1 MSLLEDLIFFD
12 NPSIWNN
19 FGGTS
24 SGFGGVVWQ
33 MFIWSV
39 IVGLLVI
46 TWLFYNLV
54 YFRRNDGDPDP
65 KDALKAGVFP
75 HERGNT
81 VIELAWTIAPLLLVT
96 WLTIISLAPLN
107 YLWDVPDENDED
119 TLTIE
124 VTAKQWGWTFEM
136 PWNYT
141 IPLNYTKC
149 GEMDPEGNQM
159 QNMRVTYDC
168 LEIPTDTK
176 VIFNLN
182 SEDVLHAFY
191 IVEIGIK
198 QDVVPNLQTVAWLD
212 TGTVNPG
219 EYNIYCAE
227 MCGKSHSQML
237 AKIYI
242 TETA

>member
-1 MSLLEDLIFFD
+1 M
-12 NPSIWNN
+12 WNN

-24 SGFGGVVWQ
+24 SGFGGIVWQ

-46 TWLFYNLV
+46 AWLFYNLV

-81 VIELAWTIAPLLLVT
+81 TIELAWTIAPLILVT

-107 YLWDVPDENDED
+107 YLWDVPEEDETD
-119 TLTIE
+119 LTIE
-124 VTAKQWGWTFEM
+124 VLAVQWQWIFEM
-136 PWNYT
+136 PSNYT
-141 IPLNYTKC
+141 MPSEFTKC
-149 GEMDPEGNQM
+149 GGVDQEGNPM
-159 QNMRVTYDC
+159 QNMPITYNC
-168 LEIPTDTK
+168 LEIPHNS
-176 VIFNLN
+176 IIRFNIN

-198 QDVVPNLQTVAWLD
+198 QDVVPNLQTLAWLD
-212 TGTVNPG
+212 TGTVSPG

-227 MCGKSHSQML
+227 LCGRSHSQML
-237 AKIYI
+237 AKLYI

>member
-24 SGFGGVVWQ
+24 SGFGGIVWQ

-46 TWLFYNLV
+46 AWLFYNLV

-81 VIELAWTIAPLLLVT
+81 TIELAWTIAPLILVT

-107 YLWDVPDENDED
+107 YLWDVPEEDETD
-119 TLTIE
+119 LTIE
-124 VTAKQWGWTFEM
+124 VLAVQWQWIFEM
-136 PWNYT
+136 PSNYT
-141 IPLNYTKC
+141 MPSEFTKC
-149 GEMDPEGNQM
+149 GGVYQEGNPM
-159 QNMRVTYDC
+159 QNMPITYNC
-168 LEIPTDTK
+168 LEIPHNS
-176 VIFNLN
+176 IIRFNIN

-198 QDVVPNLQTVAWLD
+198 QDVVPNLQTLAWLD
-212 TGTVNPG
+212 TATVSPG

-227 MCGKSHSQML
+227 LCGRSHSQML
-237 AKIYI
+237 AKLYI

>member
-1 MSLLEDLIFFD
+1 MSLIEDLIFFD
-12 NPSIWNN
+12 NPSIWND

-24 SGFGGVVWQ
+24 GGFGGIVWQ

-46 TWLFYNLV
+46 IWLAYNV
-54 YFRRNDGDPDP
+54 IYYRRKDGDPDP
-65 KDALKAGVFP
+65 KDSLKAGVFP

-81 VIELAWTIAPLLLVT
+81 VIELTWTIAPLILVT
-96 WLTIISLAPLN
+96 WLTVISLAPLN
-107 YLWDVPDENDED
+107 YLWDVPDDDED
-119 TLTIE
+119 ALTIE
-124 VTAKQWGWTFEM
+124 VTARQWVWTFEM
-136 PWNYT
+136 PSNYT
-141 IPLNYTKC
+141 MPSEFTKC
-149 GEMDPEGNQM
+149 GGVDQEGNPM
-159 QNMRVTYDC
+159 QNQPITYDC
-168 LEIPTDTK
+168 LEIPHNTK

-198 QDVVPNLQTVAWLD
+198 QDVVPNLQTLAWLD
-212 TGTVNPG
+212 TGTVSPG

-227 MCGKSHSQML
+227 MCGRDHSQML
-237 AKIYI
+237 AQLYI

>member
-1 MSLLEDLIFFD
+1 MSLIEDLIFFD
-12 NPSIWNN
+12 NPSIWND

-24 SGFGGVVWQ
+24 SGLGGIVWQ

-46 TWLFYNLV
+46 IWLAYNLA
-54 YFRRNDGDPDP
+54 YYRHNDGDPDH

-81 VIELAWTIAPLLLVT
+81 IIELTWTIAPLILVT

-107 YLWDVPDENDED
+107 YLWDVPDDDEN
-119 TLTIE
+119 TLIIE
-124 VTAKQWGWTFEM
+124 VTAKQWQWTFEM
-136 PWNYT
+136 PSDYT
-141 IPLNYTKC
+141 MPSNYTKC
-149 GEMDPEGNQM
+149 GGFDKDGNLM
-159 QNMRVTYDC
+159 QNKHITYDC
-168 LEIPTDTK
+168 LEIPPDTK

-227 MCGKSHSQML
+227 MCGRDHSMML
-237 AKIYI
+237 ATIHI
-242 TETA
+242 TEIT

>member
-1 MSLLEDLIFFD
+1 MSLIEDLIFFD

-24 SGFGGVVWQ
+24 SGFGGIVWQ

-46 TWLFYNLV
+46 AWLAYNLI
-54 YFRRNDGDPDP
+54 YFRHNDGDPDP

-81 VIELAWTIAPLLLVT
+81 VIELTWTIAPLILVT

-107 YLWDVPDENDED
+107 YLWDVPEEDEN
-119 TLTIE
+119 TLTVE
-124 VTAKQWGWTFEM
+124 VLAVQWQWIFEM
-136 PWNYT
+136 PTNYT
-141 IPLNYTKC
+141 IPSEFTKC
-149 GEMDPEGNQM
+149 GGVDQDGNAM
-159 QNMRVTYDC
+159 QNMAVTYNC
-168 LEIPTDTK
+168 LEIPHNS
-176 VIFNLN
+176 IIRFNIN

-198 QDVVPNLQTVAWLD
+198 QDVVPNLQTLAWLD

-227 MCGKSHSQML
+227 MCGRSHSQML
-237 AKIYI
+237 AKLYI
-242 TETA
+242 TEMA